1 VLPFS
6 LTPVSWLSGK
16 DLGGGEVVGRQGKP
30 WATQENEY
38 LRRVYANTPN
48 KNIAQTLGRTEIA
61 VLRQA
66 QKLGLRKTEEFT
78 RAAFM
83 EGVRNGNVGRKP
95 KRKKK
100 RTVPPHLREAFI
112 DFVLEVIEEM
122 GG

>member
-1 VLPFS
+1 
-6 LTPVSWLSGK
+6 
-16 DLGGGEVVGRQGKP
+16 VGRQGKP

-48 KNIAQTLGRTEIA
+48 KDIAQTLGRTEIA

-66 QKLGLRKTEEFT
+66 QKLGLRK
-78 RAAFM
+78 
-83 EGVRNGNVGRKP
+83 GVRNGNVGRKP